1 MSTLSSFTSLLPPL
15 FPHVEEGLERWSAT
29 HTSEAFQK
37 EFEESRRLIACVK
50 NDQAISLYELN
61 KTITVLKEW
70 FEASSTQHALTFPF
84 TQDGLVKALSIELEQ
99 QPTQAM
105 PLLAQLFP
113 YSTMKALQSMDKA
126 PSQWRSLLLH
136 VPSLTPVSQ
145 QVPQPS
151 LPPAENEEPS
161 RNVPPS
167 DQATTSSF
175 AHGEENI
182 KDVKDKTVE
191 EVQVMDSSTV
201 KAKKEKYVPPVVSQQ
216 AEKIR
221 RWLEAVSDETVPLP
235 VRREAWTSKLK
246 KSILHHKGAGTD
258 ATNYWFEDFFV
269 HGLCGLNDQ
278 ELGQVKNLW
287 SDSFAVS
294 FHHPSASMK
303 NANLWRSLASMPFD
317 TRQTLL
323 TDILPHIIDTS
334 LWSFKDRYYMF
345 QSMAEQA
352 RDRPWLFEERLKFWE
367 ALGGD
372 IMEEGPTGAKSD
384 MFDMTSSQSVYQ
396 WIAEQKIPQWNTVIE
411 KRKTPTVS
419 SSFKP

>member
-1 MSTLSSFTSLLPPL
+1 MSTLSSFISLLPPL
-15 FPHVEEGLERWSAT
+15 FPHMEEGLEQWSST

-37 EFEESRRLIACVK
+37 EFEESRRLLACVK
-50 NDQAISLYELN
+50 NNQAISLYELN
-61 KTITVLKEW
+61 KTITVLREW
-70 FEASSTQHALTFPF
+70 FEASSTQHSLTFPF

-99 QPTQAM
+99 QPTLAM

-136 VPSLTPVSQ
+136 VPSLAPVSQ
-145 QVPQPS
+145 QVSSQAKEDSALPVPQTSQLSGRSEEKTKSDTIEEGQAVTPS
-151 LPPAENEEPS
+151 
-161 RNVPPS
+161 V
-167 DQATTSSF
+167 
-175 AHGEENI
+175 
-182 KDVKDKTVE
+182 
-191 EVQVMDSSTV
+191 V
-201 KAKKEKYVPPVVSQQ
+201 KAKKEKKEKYIPPVVSQQ

-221 RWLEAVSDETVPLP
+221 RWLGAVSDETVPLP
-235 VRREAWTSKLK
+235 VRKEAWTSKLK
-246 KSILHHKGAGTD
+246 KSILHHKGAGTE

-278 ELGQVKNLW
+278 ELEQVKNLW

-323 TDILPHIIDTS
+323 TDVLPHIIDTS

-352 RDRPWLFEERLKFWE
+352 RERPWLFEERLKFWE